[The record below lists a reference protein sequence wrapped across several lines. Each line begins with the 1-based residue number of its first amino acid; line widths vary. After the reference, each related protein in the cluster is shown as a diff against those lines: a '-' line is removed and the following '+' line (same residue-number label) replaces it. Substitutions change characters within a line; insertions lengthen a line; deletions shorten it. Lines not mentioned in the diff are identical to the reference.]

1 MFLSVQNSGKSTPPP
16 LPLIKETLS
25 ARAVWG
31 GYIWSLTEISARVC
45 VSSVFFVC
53 FVYYALN

>member
-16 LPLIKETLS
+16 TLIKETLS

-53 FVYYALN
+53 FVYYDLN